1 MVAFVALTRN
11 IVNAREK
18 RGRWSSGAN
27 SHRRHSSTPLRWS
40 GVRASAILPFG
51 VGGVRFLGGI
61 EMAHQACRVEA
72 CTGGFDFEPYE
83 MHMGEGKACSV
94 CGTVHKFDDTIGH
107 WTPVA
112 KEESAT

>member
-1 MVAFVALTRN
+1 
-11 IVNAREK
+11 
-18 RGRWSSGAN
+18 
-27 SHRRHSSTPLRWS
+27 
-40 GVRASAILPFG
+40 
-51 VGGVRFLGGI
+51 
-61 EMAHQACRVEA
+61 
-72 CTGGFDFEPYE
+72 